1 MAADKKKSSCLG
13 LFFKGFLVSSLLLSN
28 LVVACAIVDV
38 KFLHGSYQAWTDFS
52 SAETRPLLALYV
64 VLIFS
69 LGLGFLLSLAS
80 VVVSSFFSGS
90 GSSKN
95 SSRPPRPQSNRSTT
109 V

>member
-1 MAADKKKSSCLG
+1 MAAERKKSSCLG

-28 LVVACAIVDV
+28 LVVGSAIIDV

-52 SAETRPLLALYV
+52 SAGTRPLLALYV

-69 LGLGFLLSLAS
+69 VGLGFLLSLAR
-80 VVVSSFFSGS
+80 VVVNALFSDSKGS
-90 GSSKN
+90 KG
-95 SSRPPRPQSNRSTT
+95 SSRPARPQSNRSTT